1 MIVSNTQERLKEVM
15 RKQNL
20 RQIDIV
26 EKCQPF
32 CKKYGVKISK
42 SDISQYINYGN
53 EPKQDKLFILSLAL
67 GVTPQYLMGYDEPI
81 KSDEEI
87 RASVI
92 AAIAK
97 NDKAFEVAKMFIELP
112 EPLQETVYNLIK
124 SMQNN
129 R

>member
-26 EKCQPF
+26 EKCQPY

-67 GVTPQYLMGYDEPI
+67 GVTPQYLMGFEEKT

-97 NDKAFEVAKMFIELP
+97 NEKAVEVAKMFIELP
-112 EPLQETVYNLIK
+112 EPLQNSVYNLIK
-124 SMQNN
+124 SVYND

>member
-15 RKQNL
+15 CKQNL

-32 CKKYGVKISK
+32 CKKYGVKITK

-53 EPKQDKLFILSLAL
+53 EPKQDKLFILSQAL
-67 GVTPQYLMGYDEPI
+67 GVTPQYLMGFEEKT

-97 NDKAFEVAKMFIELP
+97 NEKAFEVAKMFIELP
-112 EPLQETVYNLIK
+112 GPLQETVYNLIK
-124 SMQNN
+124 SVHDG

>member
-26 EKCQPF
+26 EKCQPY

-67 GVTPQYLMGYDEPI
+67 GVTPQYLMGFEEKT

-97 NDKAFEVAKMFIELP
+97 NEKAVEVAKMFIELP
-112 EPLQETVYNLIK
+112 EPLQNSVYNLII
-124 SMQNN
+124 SMYND

>member
-53 EPKQDKLFILSLAL
+53 EPKQDKLFILSQAL
-67 GVTPQYLMGYDEPI
+67 GVTPQYLMGFEETN

-92 AAIAK
+92 ATIAK
-97 NDKAFEVAKMFIELP
+97 NEKAFEVAKMFIELP
-112 EPLQETVYNLIK
+112 ENLQESFYSLIK
-124 SMQNN
+124 SVYNGK
-129 R
+129 

>member
-53 EPKQDKLFILSLAL
+53 QPKQDKLFILSQAL
-67 GVTPQYLMGYDEPI
+67 GVTPQYLMGFEEPS
-81 KSDEEI
+81 KSEEEI

-92 AAIAK
+92 AAVAK
-97 NDKAFEVAKMFIELP
+97 NEKAIEVAKMYIELP
-112 EPLQETVYNLIK
+112 EQLQETVYNLIK
-124 SMQNN
+124 SVHDGK
-129 R
+129 